1 MINKKKSFI
10 MFIILLT
17 LISCGRKG
25 DLLPPQNFNQVLHFD
40 FIMEENYD

>member
-10 MFIILLT
+10 IFIILIT

-25 DLLPPQNFNQVLHFD
+25 DLLPPPNFNQVLYFD

>member
-10 MFIILLT
+10 IFIILIT

-25 DLLPPQNFNQVLHFD
+25 DLLPPQNFNQVFYFD

>member
-10 MFIILLT
+10 MLIILLT

-25 DLLPPQNFNQVLHFD
+25 DLLPPQNFYQVLHFD